1 MSKMVVDMNLMT
13 AARQRWPT
21 KEDKLPTQVRA
32 VFDAWSMCHASELDG
47 ALAKFEGFT
56 KPPGRVGTKQKC
68 RDLTLLRSPLPAS
81 ITTVSHLPESALVEF
96 FGPEGTPGSPER
108 SPDRGDKEGSD
119 VGSFRSTP
127 SSEERMTV
135 METSLSKCFETIARQ
150 HEQLATQSATLDRLF
165 KAQADPEEIQTSTY
179 EVADS
184 ILSKLGRTT
193 AGKMSWLDIKPL
205 PKSERRRIL
214 REHGGT
220 FTTFPPDLDMLASTK
235 ALKLVQ
241 DAKVTLP
248 NFATQEVAKFMARN
262 TGTIKMCGTVLS
274 RIRELKSD
282 LTANPDHSD
291 NEEDEGST
299 SPHLPTSI
307 PIEELLDFLS
317 VLDAA
322 TEGAMDL
329 AIDCQTLM
337 RLSVSRRIESALGVS
352 HLHQDPTKRPKE
364 DFISPKTLTL
374 IEDAAKM
381 REDLTWAMEARKVAT
396 GDGSSLFGG
405 RPRKTPGGGQ
415 RYPNSGGRGQGRG
428 TGGQHGTGKG
438 KGKGKDKKVRWDG
451 SKGDPA
457 PDGEE

>member
-1 MSKMVVDMNLMT
+1 
-13 AARQRWPT
+13 
-21 KEDKLPTQVRA
+21 
-32 VFDAWSMCHASELDG
+32 
-47 ALAKFEGFT
+47 
-56 KPPGRVGTKQKC
+56 
-68 RDLTLLRSPLPAS
+68 
-81 ITTVSHLPESALVEF
+81 
-96 FGPEGTPGSPER
+96 
-108 SPDRGDKEGSD
+108 
-119 VGSFRSTP
+119 
-127 SSEERMTV
+127 
-135 METSLSKCFETIARQ
+135 
-150 HEQLATQSATLDRLF
+150 
-165 KAQADPEEIQTSTY
+165 
-179 EVADS
+179 
-184 ILSKLGRTT
+184 
-193 AGKMSWLDIKPL
+193 
-205 PKSERRRIL
+205 
-214 REHGGT
+214 
-220 FTTFPPDLDMLASTK
+220 MLASTK

-282 LTANPDHSD
+282 LTANPDHSYT
-291 NEEDEGST
+291 EEDEGST
-299 SPHLPTSI
+299 SPHLPTSV

-428 TGGQHGTGKG
+428 TGGQHGTGKV

>member
-1 MSKMVVDMNLMT
+1 
-13 AARQRWPT
+13 
-21 KEDKLPTQVRA
+21 
-32 VFDAWSMCHASELDG
+32 
-47 ALAKFEGFT
+47 
-56 KPPGRVGTKQKC
+56 
-68 RDLTLLRSPLPAS
+68 
-81 ITTVSHLPESALVEF
+81 
-96 FGPEGTPGSPER
+96 
-108 SPDRGDKEGSD
+108 
-119 VGSFRSTP
+119 
-127 SSEERMTV
+127 MTV

-150 HEQLATQSATLDRLF
+150 HEQLVTQSATLDRLF

-282 LTANPDHSD
+282 LTANPDHSYT
-291 NEEDEGST
+291 EEDEGST
-299 SPHLPTSI
+299 SPHLPTSV

-337 RLSVSRRIESALGVS
+337 RLSVCLSS
-352 HLHQDPTKRPKE
+352 HR
-364 DFISPKTLTL
+364 
-374 IEDAAKM
+374 
-381 REDLTWAMEARKVAT
+381 V
-396 GDGSSLFGG
+396 GSWGF
-405 RPRKTPGGGQ
+405 PPTPGPDEAPEGGFYQ
-415 RYPNSGGRGQGRG
+415 PYNAD
-428 TGGQHGTGKG
+428 TH
-438 KGKGKDKKVRWDG
+438 
-451 SKGDPA
+451 
-457 PDGEE
+457 